1 MKRRRRRRSQAL
13 LNPPVIE
20 FEYVVG
26 NEMPKFR
33 HLLPQGRN
41 LRFKRADAIRIIQLA
56 ARKLRHLLAMAG
68 GNRKKRDDDN

>member
-1 MKRRRRRRSQAL
+1 MQRRRRRRAKSL
-13 LNPPVIE
+13 LYPPVIE

-26 NEMPKFR
+26 NEMPQFR

-56 ARKLRHLLAMAG
+56 ARQLRHLLAMAC
-68 GNRKKRDDDN
+68 GNRKKRDNDD

>member
-1 MKRRRRRRSQAL
+1 MQRRRRRRAEPL

-20 FEYVVG
+20 FEHVVG
-26 NEMPKFR
+26 YEMPQFR

-41 LRFKRADAIRIIQLA
+41 LRFKRADAIRIIQLT
-56 ARKLRHLLAMAG
+56 ARQLRHLLAMAC